1 MSDSKSPTPDS
12 VRSDVLA
19 DHITGLER
27 ARNSRDL
34 HTVALY
40 EARAAVARRFP
51 GCQNAI
57 LNTDSASNWDN
68 GRLVQDEYTA
78 RKPK

>member
-1 MSDSKSPTPDS
+1 MSDSKAPTPDS
-12 VRSDVLA
+12 VRGEILA
-19 DHITGLER
+19 DHTAGLER
-27 ARNSRDL
+27 ARNSGDL

-40 EARAAVARRFP
+40 EARAAVAERFP

-57 LNTDSASNWDN
+57 LNTDSAANWDT
-68 GRLVQDEYTA
+68 GRLVGDEYTA

>member
-12 VRSDVLA
+12 VRTKILA
-19 DHITGLER
+19 EHER
-27 ARNSRDL
+27 GKADAKRRVDL
-34 HTVALY
+34 HTHALY
-40 EARAAVARRFP
+40 EAREAVAERFP

-57 LNTDSASNWDN
+57 LNTDSAANWDT
-68 GRLVQDEYTA
+68 GRLVQEEYTA